1 MRRVVAALLA
11 AVAAVQGVSLQQG
24 MALLDMAPPRDADGP
39 HGAFVADL
47 TRARDLF
54 TNVSSTLSHVEQMGG
69 EGEGEGASMALSQ
82 LASGIALLRRVRADV
97 AASASGEGSIPLNVR
112 MQVAWD
118 IDRIVSDAER
128 LRSASLAPLA
138 RTALMKALQL
148 RFSVLLTPAFWTT
161 PIKRDL
167 IYMDET
173 TKPAD
178 RAGVRGAMQQQEAG
192 AAGGR
197 DADAGER
204 EDDL

>member
-24 MALLDMAPPRDADGP
+24 MALLDMAPPQDADGP

-82 LASGIALLRRVRADV
+82 LASGITLLRRIRADV
-97 AASASGEGSIPLNVR
+97 AASTSGEGSIPLNVR

-173 TKPAD
+173 KPAD
-178 RAGVRGAMQQQEAG
+178 RAARGAAQQQETG
-192 AAGGR
+192 AAGAR
-197 DADAGER
+197 DADAGEER